1 MPMNE
6 YLLISRGQWD
16 EGADKDAVQDTI
28 DRFYAWYE
36 EGLAQGRLKPRS
48 RLANRGKLIS
58 RTAITDGPFSES
70 KELIGGYWLIV
81 ADTLEEAAAIAAE
94 NPCLA
99 FGLTLEVRALDP
111 ARSSVAT
118 VTSETPQSWKKA
130 DASAGA
136 APLNRP
142 RRGPAGR
149 VRP

>member
-36 EGLAQGRLKPRS
+36 EGLAQGRLKPGS

-70 KELIGGYWLIV
+70 KELVGGYWFIV

-111 ARSSVAT
+111 LRSSVAM

-130 DASAGA
+130 DA
-136 APLNRP
+136 
-142 RRGPAGR
+142 
-149 VRP
+149 

>member
-1 MPMNE
+1 MNE

-36 EGLAQGRLKPRS
+36 EGLAQGRLKPGS

-70 KELIGGYWLIV
+70 KELIGGYWFIV

-111 ARSSVAT
+111 ARSSVAM

-130 DASAGA
+130 DA
-136 APLNRP
+136 
-142 RRGPAGR
+142 
-149 VRP
+149 

>member
-36 EGLAQGRLKPRS
+36 QGLAQGRLKPGS
-48 RLANRGKLIS
+48 RLANRGKLVS
-58 RTAITDGPFSES
+58 RTAVTDGPFSES
-70 KELIGGYWLIV
+70 KELIGGYWFIV

-99 FGLTLEVRALDP
+99 CGLTLEVRPLEAV
-111 ARSSVAT
+111 RSSVAI
-118 VTSETPQSWKKA
+118 VTNETPQSWK
-130 DASAGA
+130 DTA
-136 APLNRP
+136 A
-142 RRGPAGR
+142 
-149 VRP
+149 

>member
-16 EGADKDAVQDTI
+16 EDADKDAVQDTI

-36 EGLAQGRLKPRS
+36 EGLAQGRLKPGS
-48 RLANRGKLIS
+48 RLANRGKLVS
-58 RTAITDGPFSES
+58 RTAVTDGPFSES
-70 KELIGGYWLIV
+70 KELIGGYWFVL

-111 ARSSVAT
+111 ARSSTAM
-118 VTSETPQSWKKA
+118 VTNETPRSWKAA
-130 DASAGA
+130 DA
-136 APLNRP
+136 
-142 RRGPAGR
+142 
-149 VRP
+149 

>member
-16 EGADKDAVQDTI
+16 EDADKDAVQDTI

-36 EGLAQGRLKPRS
+36 QGLAQGRLKPGS
-48 RLANRGKLIS
+48 RLANRGKLVS
-58 RTAITDGPFSES
+58 RTAVTDGPFSES
-70 KELIGGYWLIV
+70 KELIGGYWFVL

-111 ARSSVAT
+111 ARSSTAM
-118 VTSETPQSWKKA
+118 VTNETPRSWKAA
-130 DASAGA
+130 DA
-136 APLNRP
+136 
-142 RRGPAGR
+142 
-149 VRP
+149 

>member
-1 MPMNE
+1 MNE

-28 DRFYAWYE
+28 DRLYAWYE
-36 EGLAQGRLKPRS
+36 EGLAQGRLRPGS

-70 KELIGGYWLIV
+70 KELIGGYWFIV

-111 ARSSVAT
+111 ARSSVAM

-130 DASAGA
+130 DA
-136 APLNRP
+136 
-142 RRGPAGR
+142 
-149 VRP
+149 

>member
-16 EGADKDAVQDTI
+16 EDADKDAVQDTI

-36 EGLAQGRLKPRS
+36 EGLAQGRLKPGS
-48 RLANRGKLIS
+48 RLANRGKLVS
-58 RTAITDGPFSES
+58 RTAVTDGPFSES
-70 KELIGGYWLIV
+70 KELIGGYWFVL

-111 ARSSVAT
+111 ARSSTAM
-118 VTSETPQSWKKA
+118 VTNETPQSWKAA
-130 DASAGA
+130 DA
-136 APLNRP
+136 
-142 RRGPAGR
+142 
-149 VRP
+149 

>member
-16 EGADKDAVQDTI
+16 EDADKDVVQDTI

-36 EGLAQGRLKPRS
+36 QGLAQGRLKPGS
-48 RLANRGKLIS
+48 RLANRGKLVS
-58 RTAITDGPFSES
+58 RTAVTDGPFSES
-70 KELIGGYWLIV
+70 KELIGGYWFVL

-111 ARSSVAT
+111 ARSSTAM
-118 VTSETPQSWKKA
+118 VTNETPRSWKAA
-130 DASAGA
+130 DA
-136 APLNRP
+136 
-142 RRGPAGR
+142 
-149 VRP
+149 

>member
-36 EGLAQGRLKPRS
+36 EGLAQGRLKPGS
-48 RLANRGKLIS
+48 RLANRGKLVS
-58 RTAITDGPFSES
+58 RTAVTDGPFSES
-70 KELIGGYWLIV
+70 KELIGGYWFVL

-111 ARSSVAT
+111 ARSSAAM
-118 VTSETPQSWKKA
+118 VTNETPQSWKAA
-130 DASAGA
+130 DA
-136 APLNRP
+136 
-142 RRGPAGR
+142 
-149 VRP
+149 